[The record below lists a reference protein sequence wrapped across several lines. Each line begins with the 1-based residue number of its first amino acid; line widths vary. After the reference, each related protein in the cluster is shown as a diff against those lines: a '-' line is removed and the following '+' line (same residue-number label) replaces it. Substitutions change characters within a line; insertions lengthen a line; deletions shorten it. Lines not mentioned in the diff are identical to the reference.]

1 MKIMRVSP
9 VTGVMNY
16 MEIDVTEEQLNKW
29 RGGALI
35 QDVLPH
41 LTPDEREFLISGST
55 PDDWENLF
63 GDSDDD
69 FTRGEHDL

>member
-9 VTGVMNY
+9 VTGVTNY
-16 MEIDVTEEQLNKW
+16 MEINVTEEQLDEW

-35 QDVLPH
+35 QNVLPH
-41 LTPDEREFLISGST
+41 LTLDEREFLISGAT

-63 GDSDDD
+63 GSDDD
-69 FTRGEHDL
+69 E